1 MKISVIMA
9 NYRGE
14 AYLQAA
20 MDSVLRQTHHDLE
33 LIVSD
38 DASGDGSVGL
48 VRAAMAADA
57 RVKLVEAPQN
67 AGPGAARNRALDLAS
82 GDWIAVSDSDDLM
95 HPDRLARLLA
105 AAQRLGAD
113 FVADDKLFFGET
125 ADASGCTL
133 LGSLDLH
140 APMEIDAE
148 LFVRASGM
156 SSDLPA
162 LGYLKPLMRREGIAG
177 LRYDESLRIGEDYDF
192 YLRALL
198 RGVRFVA
205 LPDPMYL
212 YRRHSGS
219 ISYRLSSPTLRAM
232 IAAHDRIVR
241 QTGEDALG
249 RAMAARRAGL
259 AEALR
264 YQELVDAIKARRFG
278 AALWQMLRAPA
289 LAGALLQSLSQR
301 LHRVQA
307 EVQPRKPWV
316 LWLGGHA
323 PPGDVPEGAGEW
335 LAPLMPPEAG
345 LPWQAP
351 PGPVAAHLSDLAA
364 RCDLDVRAEG
374 GAALWALWLIPRWQT
389 ATVRI
394 DAAARDATPLPIPE
408 GARRD

>member
-20 MDSVLRQTHHDLE
+20 MDLVLRQTHHDLE

-38 DASGDGSVGL
+38 DASGDGSVDL

-133 LGSLDLH
+133 LGSLDLR

-249 RAMAARRAGL
+249 GRWRRGARGWPRRCAIRSWSMRSKRAVSGLRSGRCCVRPRWPEPCCKACRSACTGFRQRCCRASRGCSGWADMRRPML
-259 AEALR
+259 C
-264 YQELVDAIKARRFG
+264 
-278 AALWQMLRAPA
+278 LRA
-289 LAGALLQSLSQR
+289 
-301 LHRVQA
+301 QA
-307 EVQPRKPWV
+307 S
-316 LWLGGHA
+316 
-323 PPGDVPEGAGEW
+323 
-335 LAPLMPPEAG
+335 G
-345 LPWQAP
+345 L
-351 PGPVAAHLSDLAA
+351 
-364 RCDLDVRAEG
+364 
-374 GAALWALWLIPRWQT
+374 
-389 ATVRI
+389 
-394 DAAARDATPLPIPE
+394 
-408 GARRD
+408 RR